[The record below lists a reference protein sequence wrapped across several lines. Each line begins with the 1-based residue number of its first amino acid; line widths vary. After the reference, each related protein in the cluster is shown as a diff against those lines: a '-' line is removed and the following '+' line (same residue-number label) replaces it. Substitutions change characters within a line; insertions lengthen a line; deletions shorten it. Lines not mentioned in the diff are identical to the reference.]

1 MWDSRATGC
10 PDLIHYYIIK
20 TTTETNMPITLKELA
35 DFCDAQIVGGDC
47 STSIYS
53 VADITSAQTG
63 QVTQLT
69 NSRYAQHIKNS
80 TATACFIADGFA
92 VDNIPENLAL
102 LVCADP
108 EMSFIKATELLH
120 PARTYSP
127 QIAPQAVLDN
137 NVTLGDDVYIG
148 PYAVVGENTR
158 IGNGST
164 LLAGAYLGKN
174 VTVGENCRIYPYA
187 VIYDDVVLGYNVII
201 HSGAIIGADGFGY
214 KFRNNRHVKV
224 PQVGNVV
231 IDDNV
236 EIGANTCIDRGALGS
251 TVIGAGSK
259 IDNLVQVGHNNKVGK
274 NVIMCGLTGVSGSC
288 NIEDYAILAGSS
300 GIADHV
306 TIGAGAVVMARSGV
320 AGDVKPGAQV
330 FGSPAKDKKT
340 AYKEQIAISKL
351 PELLKKVKL
360 LEEKIQALEKISG

>member
-1 MWDSRATGC
+1 
-10 PDLIHYYIIK
+10 
-20 TTTETNMPITLKELA
+20 MPITLKELA

-187 VIYDDVVLGYNVII
+187 VIYDDVVLGNNVII

>member
-1 MWDSRATGC
+1 M
-10 PDLIHYYIIK
+10 
-20 TTTETNMPITLKELA
+20 TETNMPITLKELA

-187 VIYDDVVLGYNVII
+187 VIYDDVVLGNNVII

>member
-1 MWDSRATGC
+1 M
-10 PDLIHYYIIK
+10 
-20 TTTETNMPITLKELA
+20 TETNMPITLKELA

-148 PYAVVGENTR
+148 PYAVVGENAR

-187 VIYDDVVLGYNVII
+187 VIYDDVVLGNNVII

>member
-1 MWDSRATGC
+1 
-10 PDLIHYYIIK
+10 
-20 TTTETNMPITLKELA
+20 MPITLKELA
-35 DFCDAQIVGGDC
+35 DFCDAQIIGGDC

-127 QIAPQAVLDN
+127 QIAAQAVLDN

-158 IGNGST
+158 IGNGSA

-187 VIYDDVVLGYNVII
+187 VIYDDVVLGNNVII

>member
-1 MWDSRATGC
+1 
-10 PDLIHYYIIK
+10 
-20 TTTETNMPITLKELA
+20 MPITLKELA

-63 QVTQLT
+63 QVKQLT

-127 QIAPQAVLDN
+127 QIAAQAVLDN

-158 IGNGST
+158 IGNGSA

-187 VIYDDVVLGYNVII
+187 VIYDDVVLGNNVII